1 MAINIVFMFSFC
13 HFFCLKADKHLREI
27 CLFHRFDCAW
37 MGYLV
42 GSIAALQH
50 LTRTLA
56 LNGVSRMKTLRAKL
70 LLALVVMW
78 IGLLVLATW
87 SALNTRQTMID
98 ERQAGLKKVVETA
111 EGILK
116 SYAADVVAGTSTVE
130 DAKKHALERIA
141 AMRYDNGNYIFIFD
155 SRPVVLMLP
164 TNQRVVGTNV
174 ADRKDSDGK
183 PFYVEMVKLGK
194 AQQHGFV
201 EYMGRLP
208 GNDDSKQS
216 KKVSYV
222 IYYQPW
228 DWVLASGV
236 FLNDIQNDFY
246 QNLAKLIG
254 ILVIIGGLVSAMMLV
269 IIRNITRSLGG
280 EPAYAVGVASRIAS
294 GDLTMVI
301 KTRSGDQR
309 SLLYEMS
316 VMRERLATV
325 IAGIRSG
332 TEAIDTGAKEI
343 AAGNLD
349 LSSRTE
355 QQAASLEE
363 TASSMEE
370 LTSTVKQNA
379 DNARQAGQLA
389 HSASDI
395 ARRGGE
401 VVGQVVD
408 TMQGITESSRKIADI
423 IGVIDGIAFQTN
435 ILALNAAVEAARAG
449 EQGRGFAVVAS
460 EVRSL
465 AQRSAQAAKEI
476 KDLIEVSVTRVDS
489 GSDLVQRA
497 GQTMGEVVDAVQR
510 MTDIMGEISSATEE
524 QSSGIGQVNMAIAQ
538 MDQTTQQNAALVEQ
552 AAAAAGSLE
561 EQARRLKDAVAFFQ
575 ADEVAPVSA
584 PAFASRPR
592 ASAAKPVARSAPRVA
607 TKPAAPVRKPAATI
621 TRTLPATG
629 GAKPAAPKAAAGDDG
644 DWETF

>member
-1 MAINIVFMFSFC
+1 
-13 HFFCLKADKHLREI
+13 
-27 CLFHRFDCAW
+27 
-37 MGYLV
+37 
-42 GSIAALQH
+42 
-50 LTRTLA
+50 
-56 LNGVSRMKTLRAKL
+56 MKTLKSKL

-78 IGLLVLATW
+78 IGLLVLAAW
-87 SALNTRQTMID
+87 SALNTRQNMIN
-98 ERQAGLKKVVETA
+98 EREAGLKRVVETA

-116 SYAADVVAGTSTVE
+116 SYAAEVAAGKTSLA
-130 DAKKHALERIA
+130 DAQKQALERIA
-141 AMRYDNGNYIFIFD
+141 AMRYDNDNYIFVFD
-155 SRPVVLMLP
+155 SKPVVLMHP
-164 TNQRVVGTNV
+164 TNKSVVGKNV
-174 ADRKDSDGK
+174 GDRKDSDGK
-183 PFYVEMVKLGK
+183 LYYVEMVKVGK
-194 AQQHGFV
+194 AQQRGYV
-201 EYMGRLP
+201 NYMGRLP
-208 GNDDSKQS
+208 GADDTNRTQ
-216 KKVSYV
+216 KVSYL

-228 DWVLASGV
+228 DWLMVSGV
-236 FLNDIQNDFY
+236 FLNDVESDFY
-246 QNLAKLIG
+246 KNLLKLAG
-254 ILVIIGGLVSAMMLV
+254 ILIVIGVVVSAMMLA

-294 GDLTMVI
+294 GDLTMAI
-301 KTRSGDQR
+301 QTRAGDKT

-316 VMRERLATV
+316 VMRERLSSV
-325 IAGIRSG
+325 ISGIRAG
-332 TEAIDTGAKEI
+332 TDSIDTGAKEI
-343 AAGNLD
+343 AAGNMD

-389 HSASDI
+389 NTASDI
-395 ARRGGE
+395 ARRGGD

-476 KDLIEVSVTRVDS
+476 KQLIDDSVTRVGS
-489 GSDLVQRA
+489 GSELVQRA
-497 GQTMGEVVDAVQR
+497 GQTMGEVVNAVQR
-510 MTDIMGEISSATEE
+510 VTDIMGEISSATEE
-524 QSSGIGQVNMAIAQ
+524 QSSGIGQVNLAITQ
-538 MDQTTQQNAALVEQ
+538 MDQATQQNAALVEQ

-575 ADEVAPVSA
+575 AEGVSAVAAAPVV
-584 PAFASRPR
+584 R
-592 ASAAKPVARSAPRVA
+592 AAAIAPRVA
-607 TKPAAPVRKPAATI
+607 
-621 TRTLPATG
+621 
-629 GAKPAAPKAAAGDDG
+629 PKAAPAPAPATTPRKASAAVARVPVASKPAPAKSSSASPPVNDG

>member
-1 MAINIVFMFSFC
+1 MANKRKSNGRSAEGAAQRKVGIIPSGAFFSEGCRLMAENGDKHSVYVFFLS
-13 HFFCLKADKHLREI
+13 FFCLKADKHLREI
-27 CLFHRFDCAW
+27 GLFHRFDCAW

-316 VMRERLATV
+316 VMRERLVTV

-395 ARRGGE
+395 ARRGGS

-408 TMQGITESSRKIADI
+408 TMQGITASSRKISDI

-435 ILALNAAVEAARAG
+435 ILALNAAVEAAHAG

-465 AQRSAQAAKEI
+465 AQRSSAAAKEI
-476 KDLIEVSVTRVDS
+476 KQLINASVQEVDAGGILVTQAGKTMGDVVASIRSVTATMTEI
-489 GSDLVQRA
+489 RA
-497 GQTMGEVVDAVQR
+497 AAR
-510 MTDIMGEISSATEE
+510 E
-524 QSSGIGQVNMAIAQ
+524 QSSAIEHVNRAVLEIEAV
-538 MDQTTQQNAALVEQ
+538 TQQNTSMVEE
-552 AAAAAGSLE
+552 ASATSATLS
-561 EQARRLKDAVAFFQ
+561 EQVRRLVGAVEMFRFT
-575 ADEVAPVSA
+575 S
-584 PAFASRPR
+584 
-592 ASAAKPVARSAPRVA
+592 
-607 TKPAAPVRKPAATI
+607 
-621 TRTLPATG
+621 
-629 GAKPAAPKAAAGDDG
+629 
-644 DWETF
+644 

>member
-1 MAINIVFMFSFC
+1 
-13 HFFCLKADKHLREI
+13 
-27 CLFHRFDCAW
+27 
-37 MGYLV
+37 
-42 GSIAALQH
+42 
-50 LTRTLA
+50 
-56 LNGVSRMKTLRAKL
+56 MKTLKAKL

-78 IGLLVLATW
+78 IGLLVLAAW
-87 SALNTRQTMID
+87 SALNTRQNMIN
-98 ERQAGLKKVVETA
+98 EREAGLKRVVETA

-116 SYAADVVAGTSTVE
+116 SYAVEVAGGKTSLA
-130 DAKKHALERIA
+130 DAQKQALERIA
-141 AMRYDNGNYIFIFD
+141 AMRYDNDNYIFVFD
-155 SRPVVLMLP
+155 SKPVVLMHP
-164 TNQRVVGTNV
+164 TNKSVVGKNV
-174 ADRKDSDGK
+174 GDRKDSDGK
-183 PFYVEMVKLGK
+183 LYYVDMVKVGK
-194 AQQHGFV
+194 AQQRGYV
-201 EYMGRLP
+201 NYMGRLP
-208 GNDDSKQS
+208 GADDTNRTQ
-216 KKVSYV
+216 KVSYL

-228 DWVLASGV
+228 DWLLVSGV
-236 FLNDIQNDFY
+236 FLNDVESDFY
-246 QNLAKLIG
+246 KNLLKLAG
-254 ILVIIGGLVSAMMLV
+254 ILIVIGVVVSAMMLA

-294 GDLTMVI
+294 GDLTMAI
-301 KTRSGDQR
+301 QTRAGDKT

-316 VMRERLATV
+316 VMRERLSSV
-325 IAGIRSG
+325 ISGIRTG
-332 TEAIDTGAKEI
+332 TDSIDTGAKEI
-343 AAGNLD
+343 AAGNMD

-389 HSASDI
+389 NTASDI
-395 ARRGGE
+395 ARRGGD

-476 KDLIEVSVTRVDS
+476 KHLIDDSVTRVDS
-489 GSDLVQRA
+489 GSELVQRA
-497 GQTMGEVVDAVQR
+497 GQTMGEVVNAVQR
-510 MTDIMGEISSATEE
+510 VTDIMGEISSATEE
-524 QSSGIGQVNMAIAQ
+524 QSSGIGQVNLAITQ
-538 MDQTTQQNAALVEQ
+538 MDQATQQNAALVEQ

-575 ADEVAPVSA
+575 SEGVSA
-584 PAFASRPR
+584 VAATPVVRAASTT
-592 ASAAKPVARSAPRVA
+592 PRV
-607 TKPAAPVRKPAATI
+607 
-621 TRTLPATG
+621 
-629 GAKPAAPKAAAGDDG
+629 APKAAPAAVPCARARNLDRAGRLFWPLASDSRDSSC
-644 DWETF
+644 EIERLFACLRQTL

>member
-1 MAINIVFMFSFC
+1 
-13 HFFCLKADKHLREI
+13 
-27 CLFHRFDCAW
+27 
-37 MGYLV
+37 
-42 GSIAALQH
+42 
-50 LTRTLA
+50 
-56 LNGVSRMKTLRAKL
+56 MKTLKAKL

-78 IGLLVLATW
+78 IGLLVLAAW
-87 SALNTRQTMID
+87 SALNTRQNMIN
-98 ERQAGLKKVVETA
+98 EREAGLKRVVETA

-116 SYAADVVAGTSTVE
+116 SYAAEVAAGKTSLA
-130 DAKKHALERIA
+130 DAQKQALERIA
-141 AMRYDNGNYIFIFD
+141 AMRYDNDNYIFVFD
-155 SRPVVLMLP
+155 SKPVVLMHP
-164 TNQRVVGTNV
+164 TNKSVVGKNV
-174 ADRKDSDGK
+174 GDRKDSDGK
-183 PFYVEMVKLGK
+183 LYYVDMVKVGK
-194 AQQHGFV
+194 AQQRGYV
-201 EYMGRLP
+201 NYMGRLP
-208 GNDDSKQS
+208 GADDTNRTQ
-216 KKVSYV
+216 KVSYL

-228 DWVLASGV
+228 DWLLVSGV
-236 FLNDIQNDFY
+236 FLNDVESDFY
-246 QNLAKLIG
+246 KNLLKLAG
-254 ILVIIGGLVSAMMLV
+254 ILIVIGVVVSAMMLA

-294 GDLTMVI
+294 GDLTMAI
-301 KTRSGDQR
+301 KTRAGDKT

-316 VMRERLATV
+316 VMRERLSSV
-325 IAGIRSG
+325 IGGIRSG
-332 TEAIDTGAKEI
+332 TDSIDTGAKEI
-343 AAGNLD
+343 AAGNMD

-389 HSASDI
+389 NTASDI
-395 ARRGGE
+395 ARRGGD

-476 KDLIEVSVTRVDS
+476 KQLIDDSVTRVDS
-489 GSDLVQRA
+489 GSELVQRA
-497 GQTMGEVVDAVQR
+497 GQTMGEVVNAVQR
-510 MTDIMGEISSATEE
+510 VTDIMGEISSATEE
-524 QSSGIGQVNMAIAQ
+524 QSSGIGQVNLAITQ
-538 MDQTTQQNAALVEQ
+538 MDQATQQNAALVEQ

-575 ADEVAPVSA
+575 AEGAAAVAAA
-584 PAFASRPR
+584 PAVR
-592 ASAAKPVARSAPRVA
+592 A
-607 TKPAAPVRKPAATI
+607 AATA
-621 TRTLPATG
+621 TR
-629 GAKPAAPKAAAGDDG
+629 AAPKAASAASAAAPRKAVPTVARVAAAPKSAPAKSSSASHPADDG

>member
-1 MAINIVFMFSFC
+1 
-13 HFFCLKADKHLREI
+13 
-27 CLFHRFDCAW
+27 
-37 MGYLV
+37 
-42 GSIAALQH
+42 
-50 LTRTLA
+50 
-56 LNGVSRMKTLRAKL
+56 MKTLKSKL

-78 IGLLVLATW
+78 IGLLVLAAW
-87 SALNTRQTMID
+87 SALNTRQNMIN
-98 ERQAGLKKVVETA
+98 EREAGLKRVVETA

-116 SYAADVVAGTSTVE
+116 SYAAEVAAGKTSLA
-130 DAKKHALERIA
+130 DAQKQALERIA
-141 AMRYDNGNYIFIFD
+141 AMRYDNDNYIFVFD
-155 SRPVVLMLP
+155 SKPVVLMHP
-164 TNQRVVGTNV
+164 TNKSVVGKNV
-174 ADRKDSDGK
+174 GDRKDSDGK
-183 PFYVEMVKLGK
+183 LYYVEMVKVGK
-194 AQQHGFV
+194 AQQRGYV
-201 EYMGRLP
+201 NYMGRLP
-208 GNDDSKQS
+208 GADDTNRTQ
-216 KKVSYV
+216 KVSYL

-228 DWVLASGV
+228 DWLMVSGV
-236 FLNDIQNDFY
+236 FLNDVESDFY
-246 QNLAKLIG
+246 KNLLKLAG
-254 ILVIIGGLVSAMMLV
+254 ILIVIGVVVSAMMLA

-294 GDLTMVI
+294 GDLTMAI
-301 KTRSGDQR
+301 QTRAGDKT

-316 VMRERLATV
+316 VMRERLSSV
-325 IAGIRSG
+325 ISGIRTG
-332 TEAIDTGAKEI
+332 TDSIDTGAKEI
-343 AAGNLD
+343 AAGNMD

-389 HSASDI
+389 NTASDI
-395 ARRGGE
+395 ARRGGD

-476 KDLIEVSVTRVDS
+476 KQLIDDSVTRVGS
-489 GSDLVQRA
+489 GSELVQRA

-510 MTDIMGEISSATEE
+510 VTDIMGEISSATEE
-524 QSSGIGQVNMAIAQ
+524 QSSGIGQVNLAITQ
-538 MDQTTQQNAALVEQ
+538 MDQATQQNAALVEQ

-575 ADEVAPVSA
+575 AEGVSAVAAAPVVRVAPI
-584 PAFASRPR
+584 
-592 ASAAKPVARSAPRVA
+592 APRVA
-607 TKPAAPVRKPAATI
+607 
-621 TRTLPATG
+621 
-629 GAKPAAPKAAAGDDG
+629 PKAAPAPTSATTPRKASAAVARVPAASKPAPGKSSSASTPVNDG

>member
-1 MAINIVFMFSFC
+1 
-13 HFFCLKADKHLREI
+13 
-27 CLFHRFDCAW
+27 
-37 MGYLV
+37 
-42 GSIAALQH
+42 
-50 LTRTLA
+50 
-56 LNGVSRMKTLRAKL
+56 MKTLRAKL

-78 IGLLVLATW
+78 IGLLVLAAW
-87 SALNTRQTMID
+87 SALNTRQNMIN
-98 ERQAGLKKVVETA
+98 EREAGLKRVVETA

-116 SYAADVVAGTSTVE
+116 SYAAEVAAGKTTLA
-130 DAKKHALERIA
+130 DAQKQALERIA
-141 AMRYDNGNYIFIFD
+141 AMRYDNDNYIFVFD
-155 SRPVVLMLP
+155 SKPVVLMHP
-164 TNQRVVGTNV
+164 TNKSVVGKNV
-174 ADRKDSDGK
+174 GDRKDSDGK
-183 PFYVEMVKLGK
+183 LYYVEMVKVGK
-194 AQQHGFV
+194 AQQRGYV
-201 EYMGRLP
+201 NYMGRLP
-208 GNDDSKQS
+208 GADDTNRTQ
-216 KKVSYV
+216 KVSYL

-228 DWVLASGV
+228 DWLLVSGV
-236 FLNDIQNDFY
+236 FLNDVESDFY
-246 QNLAKLIG
+246 KNLLKLAG
-254 ILVIIGGLVSAMMLV
+254 ILIVIGVAVSAMMLA

-294 GDLTMVI
+294 GDLTMAI
-301 KTRSGDQR
+301 KTRAGDKT

-316 VMRERLATV
+316 VMRERLSSV
-325 IAGIRSG
+325 IGGIRTG
-332 TEAIDTGAKEI
+332 TDSIDTGAKEI
-343 AAGNLD
+343 AAGNMD

-389 HSASDI
+389 NTASDI
-395 ARRGGE
+395 ARRGGD

-476 KDLIEVSVTRVDS
+476 KHLIDDSVTRVDS
-489 GSDLVQRA
+489 GSELVQRA

-510 MTDIMGEISSATEE
+510 VTDIMGEISSATEE
-524 QSSGIGQVNMAIAQ
+524 QSSGIGQINLAITQ
-538 MDQTTQQNAALVEQ
+538 MDQATQQNAALVEQ

-575 ADEVAPVSA
+575 AESVAATAVAAAPVVRAAA
-584 PAFASRPR
+584 PA
-592 ASAAKPVARSAPRVA
+592 SAPRVA
-607 TKPAAPVRKPAATI
+607 PKAPAAAPRKAAAG
-621 TRTLPATG
+621 L
-629 GAKPAAPKAAAGDDG
+629 PAAPKSAPAKSSPADDG

>member
-1 MAINIVFMFSFC
+1 
-13 HFFCLKADKHLREI
+13 
-27 CLFHRFDCAW
+27 
-37 MGYLV
+37 
-42 GSIAALQH
+42 
-50 LTRTLA
+50 
-56 LNGVSRMKTLRAKL
+56 MKTLKSKL

-78 IGLLVLATW
+78 IGLLVLAAW
-87 SALNTRQTMID
+87 SALNTRQNMIN
-98 ERQAGLKKVVETA
+98 EREAGLKRVVETA

-116 SYAADVVAGTSTVE
+116 SYAAEVATGKTPLA
-130 DAKKHALERIA
+130 DAQKQALERIA
-141 AMRYDNGNYIFIFD
+141 AMRYDNDNYIFVFD
-155 SRPVVLMLP
+155 SKPVVLMHP
-164 TNQRVVGTNV
+164 TNKSVVGKNV
-174 ADRKDSDGK
+174 GDRKDSDGK
-183 PFYVEMVKLGK
+183 LYYVDMVKVGK
-194 AQQHGFV
+194 AQQRGYV
-201 EYMGRLP
+201 NYMGRLP
-208 GNDDSKQS
+208 GADDTNRTQ
-216 KKVSYV
+216 KVSYL

-228 DWVLASGV
+228 DWLLVSGV
-236 FLNDIQNDFY
+236 FLNDVESDFY
-246 QNLAKLIG
+246 KNLLKLAG
-254 ILVIIGGLVSAMMLV
+254 ILIVIGVVVSAMMLA

-294 GDLTMVI
+294 GDLTMAI
-301 KTRSGDQR
+301 QTRAGDKT

-316 VMRERLATV
+316 VMRERLSSV
-325 IAGIRSG
+325 ISGIRAG
-332 TEAIDTGAKEI
+332 TDSIDTGAKEI
-343 AAGNLD
+343 AAGNMD

-389 HSASDI
+389 NTASDI
-395 ARRGGE
+395 ARRGGD

-476 KDLIEVSVTRVDS
+476 KQLIDDSVTRVGS
-489 GSDLVQRA
+489 GSELVQRA
-497 GQTMGEVVDAVQR
+497 GQTMGEVVNAVQR
-510 MTDIMGEISSATEE
+510 VTDIMGEISSATEE
-524 QSSGIGQVNMAIAQ
+524 QSSGIGQVNLAITQ
-538 MDQTTQQNAALVEQ
+538 MDQATQQNAALVEQ

-575 ADEVAPVSA
+575 AEGVSAVAAAPVV
-584 PAFASRPR
+584 R
-592 ASAAKPVARSAPRVA
+592 AAAIAPRVA
-607 TKPAAPVRKPAATI
+607 
-621 TRTLPATG
+621 
-629 GAKPAAPKAAAGDDG
+629 PKAAPAPAPATTPRKASAAVARVPAASKPAPAKSSSASPPVNDG

>member
-98 ERQAGLKKVVETA
+98 ERQAGLKKVVESA

-395 ARRGGE
+395 ARRGGS

-408 TMQGITESSRKIADI
+408 TMQGITASSRKISDI

-435 ILALNAAVEAARAG
+435 ILALNAAVEAAHAG

-465 AQRSAQAAKEI
+465 AQRSSAAAKEI
-476 KDLIEVSVTRVDS
+476 KQLINASVQEVDAGGILVTQAGKTMGDVVASIRSVTATMTEI
-489 GSDLVQRA
+489 RA
-497 GQTMGEVVDAVQR
+497 AAR
-510 MTDIMGEISSATEE
+510 E
-524 QSSGIGQVNMAIAQ
+524 QSSAIEHVNRAVLEIEAV
-538 MDQTTQQNAALVEQ
+538 TQQNTSMVEE
-552 AAAAAGSLE
+552 ASATSATLS
-561 EQARRLKDAVAFFQ
+561 EQVRRLVGAVEMFRFT
-575 ADEVAPVSA
+575 S
-584 PAFASRPR
+584 
-592 ASAAKPVARSAPRVA
+592 
-607 TKPAAPVRKPAATI
+607 
-621 TRTLPATG
+621 
-629 GAKPAAPKAAAGDDG
+629 
-644 DWETF
+644 

>member
-1 MAINIVFMFSFC
+1 
-13 HFFCLKADKHLREI
+13 
-27 CLFHRFDCAW
+27 
-37 MGYLV
+37 
-42 GSIAALQH
+42 
-50 LTRTLA
+50 
-56 LNGVSRMKTLRAKL
+56 MKTLKSKL

-87 SALNTRQTMID
+87 SALNTRQNMIN
-98 ERQAGLKKVVETA
+98 EREAGLKRVVETA

-116 SYAADVVAGTSTVE
+116 SYAAEVAAGKTSLA
-130 DAKKHALERIA
+130 DAQKQALERIA
-141 AMRYDNGNYIFIFD
+141 AMRYDNDNYIFVFD
-155 SRPVVLMLP
+155 SKPVVLMHP
-164 TNQRVVGTNV
+164 TNKNVVGKNV
-174 ADRKDSDGK
+174 GDRKDSDGK
-183 PFYVEMVKLGK
+183 LYYVEMVKVGK
-194 AQQHGFV
+194 AQQRGYV
-201 EYMGRLP
+201 NYMGRLP
-208 GNDDSKQS
+208 GADDTNRTQ
-216 KKVSYV
+216 KVSYL

-228 DWVLASGV
+228 DWLLVSGV
-236 FLNDIQNDFY
+236 FLNDVESDFY
-246 QNLAKLIG
+246 KNLLKLAG
-254 ILVIIGGLVSAMMLV
+254 ILIVVGVAVSAMMLA

-294 GDLTMVI
+294 GDLTMAI
-301 KTRSGDQR
+301 KTRAGDKA

-316 VMRERLATV
+316 VMRERLSSV
-325 IAGIRSG
+325 IGGIRTG
-332 TEAIDTGAKEI
+332 TDSIDTGAKEI
-343 AAGNLD
+343 AAGNMD

-355 QQAASLEE
+355 EQAASLEE

-389 HSASDI
+389 NTASDI
-395 ARRGGE
+395 ARRGGD

-476 KDLIEVSVTRVDS
+476 KHLIDDSVARVDS
-489 GSDLVQRA
+489 GSELVQRA

-510 MTDIMGEISSATEE
+510 VTDIMGEISSATEE
-524 QSSGIGQVNMAIAQ
+524 QSSGIGQVNLAITQ
-538 MDQTTQQNAALVEQ
+538 MDQATQQNAALVEQ

-575 ADEVAPVSA
+575 TDGVTAVAAVPVVREA
-584 PAFASRPR
+584 
-592 ASAAKPVARSAPRVA
+592 ASAARV
-607 TKPAAPVRKPAATI
+607 
-621 TRTLPATG
+621 
-629 GAKPAAPKAAAGDDG
+629 APKAAPVAAPRKAAAVARVPATPKSASPKSSPADDG